1 MASAMRGLRGAR
13 CRASADR
20 TLDAMSRA
28 LEHDVV
34 YRDVKPEI
42 ILSAAG
48 LVVIGDRR
56 RSRANRLTLGLGAIR
71 GAAHLIARLP

>member
-1 MASAMRGLRGAR
+1 
-13 CRASADR
+13 
-20 TLDAMSRA
+20 MSRA

-42 ILSAAG
+42 ILSAAW

-56 RSRANRLTLGLGAIR
+56 RSRANRLTLGLGAIK
-71 GAAHLIARLP
+71 GAAHLIARLPCGRPHVMLTARLRPTG